1 MMTLIYSA
9 GLGVKLYQT
18 GCIYITYISKDH
30 RTTEHESLDQ
40 LEWDLLPRNISLV
53 CHQSVLQLFTQIR
66 LISLLARIKP
76 MFSTT
81 YEPESK
87 ILMFSRGQ

>member
-1 MMTLIYSA
+1 MTLIYSA

-30 RTTEHESLDQ
+30 ITTQHESLDQ
-40 LEWDLLPRNISLV
+40 LEWDLLQRNSISLV
-53 CHQSVLQLFTQIR
+53 CHQSVLQLFTQFR
-66 LISLLARIKP
+66 LISVLARIKP

-81 YEPESK
+81 YEARMKDSDV
-87 ILMFSRGQ
+87 Q